1 MTSLPPEQRVALTA
15 TELLDIR
22 HPDVCAAA
30 ERALADGAE
39 DDTAK
44 AVAFYYAVRDG
55 ISYEVFGAGLSETD
69 LMASSILKARRG
81 FCLHKA
87 ILFATLCRSQ
97 GIPCRIAAARVR
109 NHISS
114 PNLTK
119 LVGGD
124 VFLHWFNQVWLQG
137 RWIKAAPVFNQL
149 LCRIYRIPP
158 LEFDGTGDAFVQ
170 GHVAGQEMQ
179 YLDAPVLFDAPTA
192 EQLVQHVAINHPLMV
207 PASLRVPSEREIAAL

>member
-1 MTSLPPEQRVALTA
+1 MNGLAPEQRTA
-15 TELLDIR
+15 PAATDVLDIQ
-22 HPDVCAAA
+22 HPEVRTAA
-30 ERALADGAE
+30 EQALADGAE
-39 DDTAK
+39 NDTAK

-55 ISYEVFGAGLSETD
+55 FSYEVFGTGLPETD
-69 LMASSILKARRG
+69 LKASPILKARRG

-87 ILFATLCRSQ
+87 ILFAALCRSQ
-97 GIPCRIAAARVR
+97 GIPCRMAAARVR

-119 LVGGD
+119 LAGGD

-137 RWIKAAPVFNQL
+137 RWIKAAPVFNRL

-179 YLDAPVLFDAPTA
+179 YLDAPVLFEAPQA
-192 EQLVQHVAINHPLMV
+192 DQLVRHVASHHPLMV
-207 PASLRVPSEREIAAL
+207 PASLRVPREPDTAAL

>member
-1 MTSLPPEQRVALTA
+1 MNGLAPEQRAALTA
-15 TELLDIR
+15 TEVLDIQ
-22 HPDVCAAA
+22 HPDVRAAS

-55 ISYEVFGAGLSETD
+55 ISYEVFGTGLSDND
-69 LMASSILKARRG
+69 LKASSILKARRG

-87 ILFATLCRSQ
+87 ILFAALCRSQ

-137 RWIKAAPVFNQL
+137 RWVKAAPVFNQL

-170 GHVAGQEMQ
+170 GHMDGQEMQ
-179 YLDAPVLFDAPTA
+179 YLDSPVRFEAPTA
-192 EQLVQHVAINHPLMV
+192 EQLVQHVGRHHPLMV
-207 PASLRVPSEREIAAL
+207 PDSLRVPREREIAAL

>member
-1 MTSLPPEQRVALTA
+1 MSGLSPEPRAALA
-15 TELLDIR
+15 ASDVLDIR
-22 HPDVCAAA
+22 HPEVCAAA
-30 ERALADGAE
+30 ERALTEAAE
-39 DDTAK
+39 SDTAK

-55 ISYEVFGAGLSETD
+55 ISYEVFGTGLSDAD
-69 LMASSILKARRG
+69 LKASAILKARRG

-87 ILFATLCRSQ
+87 ILFAALCRSQ
-97 GIPCRIAAARVR
+97 DIPCRIAAAPVR

-114 PNLTK
+114 PNLAK

-137 RWIKAAPVFNQL
+137 RWVKAAPVFNQL
-149 LCRIYRIPP
+149 LCRIYGIPP

-179 YLDAPVLFDAPTA
+179 YLDAPVLFDAPQA
-192 EQLVQHVAINHPLMV
+192 EQLVQHVARHHPLMV
-207 PASLRVPSEREIAAL
+207 PASRRVPREREIAAL